1 MLSDHHKNNSKMTVR
16 ARSAVQ
22 PPRPPYIPEIT
33 LSKLLVTNWQG
44 GVGLWTCVHPLPW
57 PAASRI
63 KHTFLFASLASQVL
77 AFKQ

>member
-44 GVGLWTCVHPLPW
+44 GFGLWT
-57 PAASRI
+57 
-63 KHTFLFASLASQVL
+63 
-77 AFKQ
+77 